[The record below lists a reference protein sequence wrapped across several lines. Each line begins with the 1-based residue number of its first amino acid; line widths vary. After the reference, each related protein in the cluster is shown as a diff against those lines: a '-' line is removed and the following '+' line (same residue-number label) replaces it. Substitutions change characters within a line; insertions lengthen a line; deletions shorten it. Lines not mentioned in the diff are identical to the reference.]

1 MAVNLSDESR
11 IATGRIALEVGRHR
25 KLHQTTTNEESTMS
39 YTNEIIRDI
48 TDVANPKTKRTLA
61 IADSEK
67 SAVALTTLAT
77 TAGELG
83 LSTKIVDGVGESG
96 EANRFLI
103 VAQDDEQA
111 LLWEID
117 LAYADLFPCPA
128 GSPERMRMQSRMGA
142 ALGYDQASIT
152 EFVNS
157 EVAATCPCT
166 CCGGNPE

>member
-1 MAVNLSDESR
+1 MN
-11 IATGRIALEVGRHR
+11 
-25 KLHQTTTNEESTMS
+25 

-48 TDVANPKTKRTLA
+48 TDVANPKTKRKLA

-67 SAVALTTLAT
+67 SAVALTTLAI
-77 TAGELG
+77 TAEQMG
-83 LSTKIVDGVGESG
+83 LSWLLVDGIGESG

-128 GSPERMRMQSRMGA
+128 GSPERARMQSRMGE
-142 ALGYDQASIT
+142 ALGYDQASIE
-152 EFVNS
+152 EFIKS

-166 CCGGNPE
+166 CCGGDPQ

>member
-1 MAVNLSDESR
+1 
-11 IATGRIALEVGRHR
+11 
-25 KLHQTTTNEESTMS
+25 MS
-39 YTNEIIRDI
+39 YTNGIIRDI
-48 TDVANPKTKRTLA
+48 TDVANPDSKRTLA

-67 SAVALTTLAT
+67 SAVALTTLAI
-77 TAGELG
+77 TAEQMG
-83 LSTKIVDGVGESG
+83 LAWLLVDGIGESG

-103 VAQDDEQA
+103 VAQNDAQA
-111 LLWEID
+111 LLWEIE

-128 GSPERMRMQSRMGA
+128 GSPERFRMQSRMGA

-166 CCGGNPE
+166 CCGGNPQ

>member
-1 MAVNLSDESR
+1 
-11 IATGRIALEVGRHR
+11 
-25 KLHQTTTNEESTMS
+25 MS

-48 TDVANPKTKRTLA
+48 TDVANPKTKRKLA

-67 SAVALTTLAT
+67 SAVALTTLAI
-77 TAGELG
+77 TAGEMG

-103 VAQDDEQA
+103 VAPNGEQVFEWA
-111 LLWEID
+111 LEL
-117 LAYADLFPCPA
+117 LLVGNGMPA
-128 GSPERMRMQSRMGA
+128 GSSPRAMLQRRMGR

-152 EFVNS
+152 EFTKS

-166 CCGGNPE
+166 CCGGNPQ

>member
-1 MAVNLSDESR
+1 MN
-11 IATGRIALEVGRHR
+11 
-25 KLHQTTTNEESTMS
+25 

-48 TDVANPKTKRTLA
+48 TDVANPKTARKLA

-67 SAVALTTLAT
+67 SAVALDTLAI

-83 LSTKIVDGVGESG
+83 LSTQIVEGVGESG
-96 EANRFLI
+96 EANQYLI
-103 VAQDDEQA
+103 VAQDGDQV
-111 LLWEID
+111 LTWEID

-128 GSPERMRMQSRMGA
+128 GSPERFRMQSRMGA

-166 CCGGNPE
+166 CCGGNPA

>member
-1 MAVNLSDESR
+1 
-11 IATGRIALEVGRHR
+11 
-25 KLHQTTTNEESTMS
+25 MS

-48 TDVANPKTKRTLA
+48 TDVANPKTKRKLA

-67 SAVALTTLAT
+67 SAVALTTLAV
-77 TAGELG
+77 TAGEMG
-83 LSTKIVDGVGESG
+83 LATQIVEGIGESG

-111 LLWEID
+111 LEWEIE

-128 GSPERMRMQSRMGA
+128 GSPERMRMQTRMGE
-142 ALGYDQASIT
+142 ALGYDRSSIK
-152 EFVNS
+152 EFVYS

-166 CCGGNPE
+166 CCGGDPQ

>member
-1 MAVNLSDESR
+1 
-11 IATGRIALEVGRHR
+11 
-25 KLHQTTTNEESTMS
+25 MS

-48 TDVANPKTKRTLA
+48 TDVANPNSNRTLA

-67 SAVALTTLAT
+67 SAVALTTLAV

-83 LSTKIVDGVGESG
+83 LATFIIDGVGESG

-103 VAQDDEQA
+103 VADTKEEMQGWVIELMLVGDGM
-111 LLWEID
+111 
-117 LAYADLFPCPA
+117 PA
-128 GSPERMRMQSRMGA
+128 GSGSRAMFQRRMGA

-166 CCGGNPE
+166 CCGGDPQ

>member
-1 MAVNLSDESR
+1 
-11 IATGRIALEVGRHR
+11 
-25 KLHQTTTNEESTMS
+25 MS

-48 TDVANPKTKRTLA
+48 TDVANPKTKRKLA

-67 SAVALTTLAT
+67 AAVALDTLAI

-103 VAQDDEQA
+103 VAQDDVEA
-111 LLWEID
+111 LGWAIELM
-117 LAYADLFPCPA
+117 LAEDGLPA
-128 GSPERMRMQSRMGA
+128 GSPERFRMQSRMGE
-142 ALGYDQASIT
+142 ALGYDQESIT

>member
-1 MAVNLSDESR
+1 
-11 IATGRIALEVGRHR
+11 
-25 KLHQTTTNEESTMS
+25 MS

-48 TDVANPKTKRTLA
+48 TDVANPNSKRTLA

-67 SAVALTTLAT
+67 SAVALTTLAI
-77 TAGELG
+77 TASELG

-96 EANRFLI
+96 ESNRFLI
-103 VAQDDEQA
+103 VAQDHGDLTNWA
-111 LLWEID
+111 ID
-117 LAYADLFPCPA
+117 LLLVGNGMPA
-128 GSPERMRMQSRMGA
+128 GSGSRAMFQRRMGA

-166 CCGGNPE
+166 CCGGNPQ